1 MAKAPIN
8 VTINGDYND
17 KDIKRAMR
25 DLQSLM
31 KDGGKTESTF
41 SKLGK
46 SAIGMGAAF
55 GVGFAGVQTLT
66 SVLSDS
72 IAEGQEAIKVNAA
85 TAQIIKSTGGAAK
98 VTADE
103 VADLS
108 QRLSEQIAVDDELI
122 QQSANLILT
131 FKNIRNEGE
140 GVAAIFDRT
149 VLAAQDLSA
158 AGFGDVE
165 GAAKMLGKA
174 LNDPVRGLTAL
185 GRAGVTFSAEQKE
198 LIKTLVEGGDVLGA
212 QQVILGEVESQ
223 VGGVAAAT
231 ATGIDKFN
239 VYFANLKEELGL
251 AILPFINA
259 MIEGVLPAIKGVGAA
274 VQNSS
279 KFFADNKNAIII
291 TTTALVALTAAM
303 LANRIGG
310 IAFAAQYVTH
320 TVVMGAYTLASRIAT
335 AATITLTAAMKAIPF
350 IAVVTGVTAVVLAL
364 SDMEYETGKSTKA
377 ADENAKAM
385 RKQLEAGNNVS
396 NNGRTWL
403 KNSQAYTKGQEAQR
417 DAISG
422 TVSAAITYGNTLTS
436 KVIPNTYDAADAADE
451 AAYSYVKLW
460 EAIINAENVQRW
472 SEQMNQ
478 VSGTVSSAIATG
490 VRVGSS
496 PVWQQLAKGY
506 GEVEKASKRAAGGA
520 KAANDELDKLSDKKQ
535 ARLDA
540 LKELAKAAKESFTEI
555 RDSIYGTMS
564 GWLNIGNAAD
574 AYAARQK
581 AVTDTLAALEEAR
594 SKMTADSTDQQK
606 AELQELADAHE
617 RAKAAAKSGAQS
629 IVEEFVEQSK
639 KFGEFGEKMRKLL
652 AAGLNKTTFKQIFE
666 MGAERGS
673 DVADS
678 YLNGNTAELI
688 RQTND
693 TVAEY
698 DKLSQA
704 IANESAKAFYQAGL
718 QSAIALLKAFSATL
732 GKNGPA
738 RKELKALIKD
748 LESEL
753 TINISTNVATPTG
766 GTQSFAPASTG
777 AGDLYTAPDLAAVA
791 QAFPQFTP
799 SASGGGNTIQIGG
812 VFFTPFAEGGLV
824 KGPTLGLV
832 GEAGPELIVPL
843 DRLGSM
849 GGETNINLTV
859 NAGMGT
865 NGAEVGRQIVDAL
878 KQYNRRNGPIPVSV
892 NG

>member
-72 IAEGQEAIKVNAA
+72 IAEAQEAIKVNAA

-212 QQVILGEVESQ
+212 QQVILAEVESQ

-310 IAFAAQYVTH
+310 IAFAAQYATH
-320 TVVMGAYTLASRIAT
+320 TVVMGAYTAASRIAT
-335 AATITLTAAMKAIPF
+335 AATVTLTAAMKAIPF

-396 NNGRTWL
+396 NAGRTWL
-403 KNSQAYTKGQEAQR
+403 KNTQAYTKGQEAQR

-422 TVSAAITYGNTLTS
+422 TVSAAIAYGNTLTS

-460 EAIINAENVQRW
+460 EAIINAENVARW

-496 PVWQQLAKGY
+496 PVWQMLSEKY
-506 GEVEKASKRAAGGA
+506 GEVERSAKGAGGA
-520 KAANDELDKLSDKKQ
+520 TKNLRAEFEKTFND
-535 ARLDA
+535 
-540 LKELAKAAKESFTEI
+540 AAKEAISNT
-555 RDSIYGTMS
+555 
-564 GWLNIGNAAD
+564 L
-574 AYAARQK
+574 
-581 AVTDTLAALEEAR
+581 DTLKGKLDDAKKAFDEFAGGIASGLFGQLNVSGAVDKAGETGGSIVGEFVKQADGIQAFGDQLQQLLQTNLSEEAFALVA
-594 SKMTADSTDQQK
+594 SLSADK
-606 AELQELADAHE
+606 
-617 RAKAAAKSGAQS
+617 G
-629 IVEEFVEQSK
+629 
-639 KFGEFGEKMRKLL
+639 KLL
-652 AAGLNKTTFKQIFE
+652 ADELL
-666 MGAERGS
+666 GA
-673 DVADS
+673 
-678 YLNGNTAELI
+678 N
-688 RQTND
+688 
-693 TVAEY
+693 
-698 DKLSQA
+698 
-704 IANESAKAFYQAGL
+704 
-718 QSAIALLKAFSATL
+718 SATL
-732 GKNGPA
+732 IENFNTAVEATKTVADLVGQNAAMKWYQTGVDSAQKTYEGFRDNFKKDGPGY
-738 RKELKALIKD
+738 KALQNLMDNLAASMKR
-748 LESEL
+748 ETTVTVT
-753 TINISTNVATPTG
+753 TINRTINEVVSSPKFG
-766 GTQSFAPASTG
+766 GARAMGGPVLSN
-777 AGDLYTAPDLAAVA
+777 TAY
-791 QAFPQFTP
+791 
-799 SASGGGNTIQIGG
+799 
-812 VFFTPFAEGGLV
+812 
-824 KGPTLGLV
+824 LV
-832 GEAGPELIVPL
+832 GERGPELFVPDVAGTIVPNGGTPG
-843 DRLGSM
+843 GSGIA
-849 GGETNINLTV
+849 GGNVYLTV

-878 KQYNRRNGPIPVSV
+878 KAYERRNGAVYASA
-892 NG
+892 